1 MNKVSSL
8 VELSDV
14 SFKDI
19 KTSRLVLKD
28 ITLSIKKAEI
38 LTIIGPNGAGKTTLI
53 KLILGLISPT
63 TGTVKKNT
71 NLKIGYMPQKIGINT
86 FLPLTVNRLLQL
98 SQKEHIQER
107 MIDEALEKIQILSLK
122 NQSVH
127 NLSGGEW
134 QRVLLA
140 RALLRRPELL
150 VLDEPAQGVDVI
162 GQSEFYLLLSNLRDE
177 MKCGIV
183 LVSHD
188 LHHVM
193 AATNQVICLNQ
204 HICCSGHPDK
214 IIHDPEYHLM
224 FSKTKEP
231 PLKLGVT
238 SYTHH
243 HDHRHDC
250 AEHHD

>member
-1 MNKVSSL
+1 MSKTNSLVTLSSL
-8 VELSDV
+8 
-14 SFKDI
+14 SFKDQ
-19 KTSRLVLKD
+19 KTNKLVLKD
-28 ITLSIKKAEI
+28 ITLNIKKGEI

-63 TGTVKKNT
+63 GGTVLKSS

-98 SQKEHIQER
+98 SQREHIQEEK
-107 MIDEALEKIQILSLK
+107 IDEALKKVQILPLK
-122 NQSVH
+122 IQSVH

-140 RALLRRPELL
+140 RALLREPDLL

-162 GQSEFYLLLSNLRDE
+162 GQSEFYLLLSQLRDDL
-177 MKCGIV
+177 KCGIV

-193 AATNQVICLNQ
+193 AATNHVICLNQ
-204 HICCSGHPDK
+204 HICCSGHPDN
-214 IIHDPEYHLM
+214 IIHDPEYHML
-224 FSKTKEP
+224 FHKTKET

-238 SYTHH
+238 SYTHY

-250 AEHHD
+250 VDHHD

>member
-53 KLILGLISPT
+53 KLILGLIFPT

-140 RALLRRPELL
+140 RALLRRPDLL

-224 FSKTKEP
+224 FSKTKEA

-250 AEHHD
+250 AEPHD

>member
-1 MNKVSSL
+1 MNTL
-8 VELSDV
+8 VELSKV
-14 SFKDI
+14 SFKDT
-19 KTSRLVLKD
+19 KTDRLVLND
-28 ITLSIKKAEI
+28 ITLNIKKAEI

-63 TGTVKKNT
+63 TGTIKKNT
-71 NLKIGYMPQKIGINT
+71 LLKIGYMPQKIGINI
-86 FLPLTVNRLLQL
+86 FLPLNVNRLLQL
-98 SQKEHIQER
+98 SKKEHIEENV
-107 MIDEALEKIQILSLK
+107 IDEALEKVQILSLK
-122 NQSVH
+122 HQSVH
-127 NLSGGEW
+127 SLSGGEW

-140 RALLRRPELL
+140 RALLRGPDLL

-162 GQSEFYLLLSNLRDE
+162 GQSEFYLLLSKLRNDL
-177 MKCGIV
+177 KCGIV

-204 HICCSGHPDK
+204 HICCSGAPDT

-224 FSKTKEP
+224 FSKTKEI
-231 PLKLGVT
+231 PLTLGVT

-243 HDHRHDC
+243 HNHRHDC
-250 AEHHD
+250 VVSHD

>member
-140 RALLRRPELL
+140 RALLRRPDLL

>member
-1 MNKVSSL
+1 MNTPGSL
-8 VELSDV
+8 VKLLNV
-14 SFKDI
+14 GFKDL
-19 KTSRLVLKD
+19 KTHKLVLKD
-28 ITLSIKKAEI
+28 ITLNINKAEI

-53 KLILGLISPT
+53 KIILGLISPT
-63 TGTVKKNT
+63 IGTISKT
-71 NLKIGYMPQKIGINT
+71 STLKIGYMPQKIGINT

-98 SQKEHIQER
+98 SQRKHIQEH
-107 MIDEALEKIQILSLK
+107 MIDEALEKVQISPLK
-122 NQSVH
+122 MQSVH

-140 RALLRRPELL
+140 RALLRQPDLL

-162 GQSEFYLLLSNLRDE
+162 GQSEFYLLLSKLRDGL
-177 MKCGIV
+177 KCGIV

-224 FSKTKEP
+224 FKKTKET

-250 AEHHD
+250 VGQHD

>member
-1 MNKVSSL
+1 MSKHSSL
-8 VELSDV
+8 VELSNI
-14 SFKDI
+14 SFKDL
-19 KTSRLVLKD
+19 KTNKLVLKD
-28 ITLSIKKAEI
+28 ITLSIKEAEI

-53 KLILGLISPT
+53 KLILGLIFPS
-63 TGTVKKNT
+63 TGTVKRT
-71 NLKIGYMPQKIGINT
+71 ADLKIGYMPQKLGINT
-86 FLPLTVNRLLQL
+86 FLPLTVDRLLQL
-98 SQKEHIQER
+98 SQKQHLQKQ
-107 MIDEALEKIQILSLK
+107 MIDEALEKVQMIPLK

-134 QRVLLA
+134 QRILLA
-140 RALLRRPELL
+140 RALLRRPDLL

-162 GQSEFYLLLSNLRDE
+162 GQSEFYLLLSKLRDE
-177 MKCGIV
+177 LNCGIV

-193 AATNQVICLNQ
+193 AATDQVICLNQ

-224 FSKTKEP
+224 FSKTKEAP
-231 PLKLGVT
+231 VKLGVT

-250 AEHHD
+250 VEHHD